1 MSAHASRAL
10 PTAQPTCGLR
20 RRPTSTEQRSRA
32 LEISHASRLRTKL
45 AGADQPLVLSVR
57 GVGYRLLPAVAG
69 AER

>member
-32 LEISHASRLRTKL
+32 LKISHACRLRRRL
-45 AGADQPLVLSVR
+45 ADAGATGLVR
-57 GVGYRLLPAVAG
+57 NIWGVGLRLTDPAA
-69 AER
+69 